1 MKRLSHSDWA
11 AISTALPA
19 LYTQRNLVNLAFAW
33 MKVAKELT
41 AADLLITGE
50 LDTSTF
56 EVQRPFAYPYDMAVV
71 KLARAFL
78 ELSGKVP
85 QLMAGYSEGILFGPI
100 TSRMTQR
107 QFERTDVF
115 NAFHRPLGLRYQ
127 FAGFASGLTPPHIG
141 FVVQRKSRDYTQRD
155 VSVLRHLADHYA
167 AAARN
172 VRAYS
177 MIASDNVTLTHAN
190 DLAGQGVVFLEY
202 DYTLRGM
209 TALASKLLAK
219 FCLDWRNHSVLPDP
233 VTRWIRQQLTKLAEQ
248 RAIGSPFQPLKLG
261 CGQQQL
267 TVRLVLDPAEPPILI
282 LTETR
287 EALTMDALTPFG
299 LTPRETEV
307 LYWLV
312 QGKTNAEIAMLLGT
326 REGTARKHVERIL
339 LHFGTHNRTATV
351 LHVVEKLQSNAG

>member
-1 MKRLSHSDWA
+1 MKRLSHADWA

-19 LYTQRNLVNLAFAW
+19 LYSQRNLVNLAFAW
-33 MKVAKELT
+33 MKVAKEMT

-56 EVQRPFAYPYDMAVV
+56 EVQRPFAYPFDMQVV
-71 KLARAFL
+71 KLAPAFL

-85 QLMAGYSEGILFGPI
+85 QLMAGYSEGILFGPV
-100 TSRMTQR
+100 TSRLTQR

-141 FVVQRKSRDYTQRD
+141 FVIQRKSRDYSQRD
-155 VSVLRHLADHYA
+155 ESVLRHLAEHYA

-172 VRAYS
+172 VRAF
-177 MIASDNVTLTHAN
+177 ATVAGDNISLTHAN
-190 DLAGQGVVFLEY
+190 DLAGQGIVFLEH

-219 FCLDWRNHSVLPDP
+219 FCADWRNRAVLPDA
-233 VTRWIRQQLTKLAEQ
+233 VTRWMRLQLSKLAEH
-248 RAIGSPFQPLKLG
+248 RAIGLPFQPLKLG
-261 CGQQQL
+261 SGQQQL
-267 TVRLVLDPAEPPILI
+267 NIRMVLDPAEPPMLI
-282 LTETR
+282 LAKTR
-287 EALTMDALTPFG
+287 EVVTIEALSRFG

-312 QGKTNAEIAMLLGT
+312 QGKTNGEIAMLLGT
-326 REGTARKHVERIL
+326 REGTARKHVEHIL
-339 LHFGTHNRTATV
+339 HHFGTHNRTATV
-351 LHVVEKLQSNAG
+351 LHVMEQLQSPQ